1 MYIFLLLGALTATG
15 SIVAFGKLNGNIASA
30 PIKLPGGNL
39 INLVLFSICILSS
52 LQIAYPQQIEFL
64 SLLPGSLS
72 DISGIDYLLGIT
84 VLSGILG
91 LLLTSAVG
99 GLLFIDINIL
109 IIYQYVL

>member
-1 MYIFLLLGALTATG
+1 MYIFLHLGALTATG
-15 SIVAFGKLNGNIASA
+15 SMVAFGKLNGNIASA

-52 LQIAYPQQIEFL
+52 LQIAYPQQIDFL
-64 SLLPGSLS
+64 SLFS